1 MIVLDTNVV
10 SELMQPEPDVR
21 VASWFA
27 QLGREMVSTS
37 VVTVS
42 EIGFGLSRLP
52 EGARRQRLEYG
63 FEALVGAQ
71 GPLPVLE
78 LLRGHARMCGTLRV
92 RREASGNPM
101 SLADGLIA
109 AIVLGHEASLA
120 TRNTK
125 DFVGLGLRLM
135 DPWA

>member
-27 QLGREMVSTS
+27 VLGSEVVSTS
-37 VVTVS
+37 VITVS

-52 EGARRQRLEYG
+52 DGAHRRRLEYG
-63 FEALVGAQ
+63 FEALVGTQ

-78 LLRGHARMCGTLRV
+78 LLKGHARMCGALRA
-92 RREASGNPM
+92 RREASGSPI
-101 SLADGLIA
+101 SLADGLTA
-109 AIVLGHEASLA
+109 AIVLYNEASLA

-125 DFVGLGLRLM
+125 DFVGLGLRLT